1 MNDTIPALT
10 IEQLDPSNGDGLI
23 VLEQDTCGNVDR
35 VAIHP
40 LHVRHLAEKF
50 GLVPSCDLEAARTIA
65 TMTRRMRSL
74 AERVQHLND
83 WMHEHSDTRHADF
96 TYEQSYSQATTD
108 LAIEFCHELDERFN
122 ASNGSAEQARTPGQG
137 SLL

>member
-10 IEQLDPSNGDGLI
+10 IEQLDPSNSGGLI

-35 VAIHP
+35 VALHP

-50 GLVPSCDLEAARTIA
+50 GLVSTCDPDAAKTIA
-65 TMTRRMRSL
+65 TMTRRMRL
-74 AERVQHLND
+74 LTERVQHLNGWLHD
-83 WMHEHSDTRHADF
+83 QSDTRHADF
-96 TYEQSYSQATTD
+96 TYEQSYSQATAD
-108 LAIEFCHELDERFN
+108 LAAEFCHELDERFN

>member
-23 VLEQDTCGNVDR
+23 LLEQDSGGNVDR

-50 GLVPSCDLEAARTIA
+50 GLVSTCDLEATRTIA
-65 TMTRRMRSL
+65 TMTRRMRLL
-74 AERVQHLND
+74 AERVQHLNG
-83 WMHEHSDTRHADF
+83 WLHEQSDTRHADL
-96 TYEQSYSQATTD
+96 TYEQSYSQATAE
-108 LAIEFCHELDERFN
+108 LAIEFCHELNERLN
-122 ASNGSAEQARTPGQG
+122 ASNGSAEKVRASEQG

>member
-10 IEQLDPSNGDGLI
+10 IEQLDASNGDGLI
-23 VLEQDTCGNVDR
+23 LLEQDSGGNVDR

-50 GLVPSCDLEAARTIA
+50 GLVSTCDLEAARTIA
-65 TMTRRMRSL
+65 TMTRRMRLL
-74 AERVQHLND
+74 AERVQHLNG
-83 WMHEHSDTRHADF
+83 WLHEQSDTRHADL
-96 TYEQSYSQATTD
+96 TYEQSYSQATAD
-108 LAIEFCHELDERFN
+108 LAIEFCHELDERLS
-122 ASNGSAEQARTPGQG
+122 ASNGSAEQGRAPEQG

>member
-23 VLEQDTCGNVDR
+23 VLEQDSCGNVDR

-50 GLVPSCDLEAARTIA
+50 GLVSTCDLDAARTIA
-65 TMTRRMRSL
+65 TMTRRMRLL

-83 WMHEHSDTRHADF
+83 WLHEHSDTRHADF
-96 TYEQSYSQATTD
+96 TYEQSYSQATAD
-108 LAIEFCHELDERFN
+108 LATEFCHELDERFN
-122 ASNGSAEQARTPGQG
+122 ASNGSAEQGRAPEQG

>member
-10 IEQLDPSNGDGLI
+10 IEQLDPSNSDGLI
-23 VLEQDTCGNVDR
+23 LLEQDSCGNVDR

-50 GLVPSCDLEAARTIA
+50 GLVPTCGLEAARTIA
-65 TMTRRMRSL
+65 TITRRMRLL

-83 WMHEHSDTRHADF
+83 WLREQSDTRHADF
-96 TYEQSYSQATTD
+96 TYEQTYSQATAD
-108 LAIEFCHELDERFN
+108 LATEFCLELDERFN
-122 ASNGSAEQARTPGQG
+122 ANNGSVEQARAPEQG